1 MTNLEFAICEAENSG
16 EITMS
21 DRDFLLDYISEK
33 FSNPIASVKSK
44 LNAKKEMNS
53 AKAAMRKGIAAETPK
68 DQIKGLTAEKNAR
81 LDNLYFRAA
90 YNIALYHEALKKIYS
105 MSVSDAADD
114 EAASGS
120 KNTKVVSQILT
131 NNLTKANE
139 RIKAQ
144 LAALETEEQNITK
157 GTAALIKHI
166 REAAAGKLQT
176 TISNLASAFKNAIK
190 AGWAWAKTHFGKI
203 LPHIHKKNLSKD
215 QQEKLEDAEEKVA
228 ETPEAASDAKGG
240 DAKAEVT
247 PESVRM
253 DIYDAELNGQITVEE
268 RVALINELDE
278 RLASYQESYE
288 DPEDAFADLL

>member
-33 FSNPIASVKSK
+33 CSNPIAAVKSK

-53 AKAAMRKGIAAETPK
+53 AKTAMRKGIAGETTK
-68 DQIKGLTAEKNAR
+68 AQIKGLTAEKNAR

-90 YNIALYHEALKKIYS
+90 YNIALYNEALKKIYS
-105 MSVSDAADD
+105 QSVSVATDD
-114 EAASGS
+114 ERATGS
-120 KNTKVVSQILT
+120 KGVGITSKMLKT
-131 NNLTKANE
+131 NLAKANKRINDQLIMLESEE
-139 RIKAQ
+139 RD
-144 LAALETEEQNITK
+144 ITK
-157 GTAALIKHI
+157 GTAALIKQI
-166 REAAAGKLQT
+166 REEGANKLQQV
-176 TISNLASAFKNAIK
+176 ISNIGAAIK
-190 AGWAWAKTHFGKI
+190 AGFAWAKNGFGKI
-203 LPHIHKKNLSKD
+203 LSHIHKKDLPND
-215 QQEKLEDAEEKVA
+215 QQEKLKDAEEKIA
-228 ETPEAASDAKGG
+228 ETPEAAS

-253 DIYDAELNGQITVEE
+253 EIYDAELNGQITVEE

-278 RLASYQESYE
+278 HLASYQESYE